1 MMDGTANDVMIRRAT
16 AQPVRFFGALRL
28 IGSIIRHRSLVWEMA
43 KRDLTDRHAGQ
54 VVGIVWLAVHPLL
67 QFAVYAF
74 LFAVVFKVRVG
85 DRGPSDYLIYLFSGL
100 VPWLLTQ
107 DVLAR
112 SASAIVENSSI
123 VKKVMFPIEVLTAK
137 TMVSSVAVQSVLF
150 AAVVI
155 YIAVARQAI
164 PPTFLL
170 LPFLLVLHLA
180 LLWGLALLLGSVTPY
195 FRDVPELVRVFVT
208 LNIYLMPVLYLPDM
222 VPAELRFVLAINPFS
237 SLIWCYQDVLYSGSI
252 RHPGAWVALPLISGA
267 ALAVGSYAFVRLRQ
281 HFADVL

>member
-1 MMDGTANDVMIRRAT
+1 M
-16 AQPVRFFGALRL
+16 
-28 IGSIIRHRSLVWEMA
+28 
-43 KRDLTDRHAGQ
+43 
-54 VVGIVWLAVHPLL
+54 
-67 QFAVYAF
+67 
-74 LFAVVFKVRVG
+74 VFKVRVG
-85 DRGPSDYLIYLFSGL
+85 DRGPSDHLIYLFSGL

-112 SASAIVENSSI
+112 SAGAIVENSSI
-123 VKKVMFPIEVLTAK
+123 VKKVMFPMEVLTAK

-155 YIAVARQAI
+155 YIVVARQAI
-164 PPTFLL
+164 PLTFRR
-170 LPFLLVLHLA
+170 FRFSSSCA
-180 LLWGLALLLGSVTPY
+180 LRRRRGSPALGSVTPY

-252 RHPGAWVALPLISGA
+252 RHPGAWVALPLISAA
-267 ALAVGSYAFVRLRQ
+267 ALAVGSYVFVRLRQ

>member
-1 MMDGTANDVMIRRAT
+1 
-16 AQPVRFFGALRL
+16 
-28 IGSIIRHRSLVWEMA
+28 
-43 KRDLTDRHAGQ
+43 
-54 VVGIVWLAVHPLL
+54 
-67 QFAVYAF
+67 
-74 LFAVVFKVRVG
+74 
-85 DRGPSDYLIYLFSGL
+85 
-100 VPWLLTQ
+100 
-107 DVLAR
+107 
-112 SASAIVENSSI
+112 
-123 VKKVMFPIEVLTAK
+123 
-137 TMVSSVAVQSVLF
+137 VLF